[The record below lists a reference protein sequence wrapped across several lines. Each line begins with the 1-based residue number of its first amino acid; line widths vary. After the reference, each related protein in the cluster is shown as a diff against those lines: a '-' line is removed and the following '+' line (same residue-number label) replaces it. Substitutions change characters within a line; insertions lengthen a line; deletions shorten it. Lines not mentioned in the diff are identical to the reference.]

1 MFAALVLERDF
12 PRYGDMPGDFNA
24 WLQVVGGFAAA
35 ALGVCLLA
43 CLIRRLAL
51 PGEKGQAGP
60 WWDPFSRLLIAGFGL
75 AGTRGVDGFLERLAP
90 LLRRL
95 FALGVLA
102 TALIYG
108 ALGVIKA
115 PEGFARLSA
124 YFGGDFS
131 PPARPSEFMQHVIA
145 WLLTA
150 GGACAL
156 ATALLPLL
164 ADVLRLRWR
173 RVWALASL
181 TIKEVT
187 RRRVLWVFVLLG
199 IVFLFGTWF
208 IDTKP
213 ETQVHAYVSV
223 LYLVIAVL
231 LVLTGSLLASFG
243 IPTDVRQQTIHTVV
257 TKPVER
263 YEIVLG
269 RFLGLTVVLTLV
281 LMVMTGVSLLLF
293 RHVDEEAR
301 AESMKARVPYTGV
314 LHYENT
320 PDPEKGENV
329 GEEWEY
335 RGYISGPYP
344 GQPPQYA
351 VWSFPDLPSSLAAHG
366 SAPVPCEFTFA
377 IYRTTTGEINKGVFC
392 TFEVE
397 TWRYQ
402 PGKKDEYLKKRK
414 LDNPELDDKL
424 AEEYGYYQLPSKEI
438 TNYHTQSIQLP
449 AGLFR
454 NQFAPAS
461 ALRPRLEELRKK
473 RDQGGLTTTE
483 EQELILLEKDA
494 RGDARPSLK
503 VRVRC
508 ISRTQFLGM
517 AKYDLYLMDQQLPQ
531 RANEVRFYVNFFKG
545 TVGIWFWMC
554 LVTGVAVA
562 CSTYLSGVIAWLCVG
577 VLFLLGMIRE
587 FVEKVAQGL
596 NDGGGPAEA
605 LLRLFERKVV
615 AAQLEKTDLT
625 QVATGSDELYRWVMR
640 WFLNAVPD
648 VTLFDF
654 GNLVGSGFDVS
665 LWHLAFTVL
674 YLGAYLLP
682 WAVLAYYLIK
692 SREIA
697 TW

>member
-1 MFAALVLERDF
+1 MFAALIIERDF
-12 PRYGDMPGDFNA
+12 PRYADMPGGIND

-35 ALGVCLLA
+35 GLGICLLA
-43 CLIRRLAL
+43 CLLRRLAL
-51 PGEKGQAGP
+51 PGERGQSGP
-60 WWDPFSRLLIAGFGL
+60 WWDPFSRLLIAGHGIT
-75 AGTRGVDGFLERLAP
+75 ATGGIDRALERLAP

-95 FALGVLA
+95 FALGVFL
-102 TALIYG
+102 TAVIYG
-108 ALGVIKA
+108 ILAVIKA
-115 PEGFARLSA
+115 PEAIARAQA
-124 YFGGDFS
+124 YFGGDVII
-131 PPARPSEFMQHVIA
+131 PARPSEFMQHLIGV
-145 WLLTA
+145 LLTA

-156 ATALLPLL
+156 FTALLPVL
-164 ADVLRLRWR
+164 ADALRLRWR

-187 RRRVLWVFVLLG
+187 RRRVLWVFALLG
-199 IVFLFGTWF
+199 VVFLFFTWF
-208 IDTKP
+208 IDAKP

-231 LVLTGSLLASFG
+231 LVVTGSLVASFG
-243 IPTDVRQQTIHTVV
+243 IPTDVRQQTIHTIV

-269 RFLGLTVVLTLV
+269 RFLGLTVVMTLM
-281 LMVMTGVSLLLF
+281 LMVMAGVSLLMF
-293 RHVDEEAR
+293 RRVDEEAR
-301 AESMKARVPYTGV
+301 AESMKARVPYTGT
-314 LHYENT
+314 LLYENT
-320 PDPEKGENV
+320 PDPNKGENV

-335 RGYISGPYP
+335 RGYISGPQP

-351 VWSFPDLPSSLAAHG
+351 VWSFPDLPRSLAA
-366 SAPVPCEFTFA
+366 AQRVPCEFTFA

-414 LDNPELDDKL
+414 LDDPKLDDQL
-424 AEEYGYYQLPSKEI
+424 AEEYGYYQMPSKEI
-438 TNYHTQSIQLP
+438 TNYHTQSIELP
-449 AGLFR
+449 GGLFR
-454 NQFAPAS
+454 NQLIPAQE
-461 ALRPRLEELRKK
+461 LRPRLEELRKK
-473 RDQGGLTTTE
+473 HDQGGITDTE
-483 EQELILLEKDA
+483 AKELKVLEDDA
-494 RGDARPSLK
+494 RGEPRPPLV
-503 VRVRC
+503 VRVHC

-531 RANEVRFYVNFFKG
+531 RANEALFYLNFFKG

-562 CSTYLSGVIAWLCVG
+562 CSTYLSGVISWLCVG
-577 VLFLLGMIRE
+577 VLFLLGIIRE
-587 FVEKVAQGL
+587 FVGKVAEGV
-596 NDGGGPAEA
+596 NDGGGPAES
-605 LLRLFERKVV
+605 LVRLFERKVV
-615 AAQLEKTDLT
+615 AAQLDKTDLT
-625 QVATGSDELYRWVMR
+625 QVATGSDEVYRWVMR

-648 VTLFDF
+648 VNLFDF

-665 LWHLAFTVL
+665 GWHIAFTVL